1 MFNEIIKNIKKGC
14 FDDASCEFKNLSD
27 EEQEKIIIYEIGNSF
42 DISSYAFTNYLTYK
56 NINISVTQNFS
67 QILCFW
73 IFNYLEGSTAAAYS
87 HVLSMLEKDPTNFD
101 LLELQ
106 PCLYEIPNEVFSPA
120 EMYQMC
126 KQVLALDPT
135 SDMARSRKRRTKH
148 AANEPIIEV
157 GEGLEGIEK
166 TKALIEKGR
175 FSKAIANLSTH
186 SWNDL
191 IESLRQFAV
200 DGNLFAYAFVWEL
213 IRRNETA
220 ELHLLG
226 AEFFSKQ
233 YLPFLT
239 LNNFSGKEAII
250 FFHTHRAAELE
261 PDNLEIQEHLLSLYE
276 PGNESFDLDETKALV
291 EHVLNMNPESAQ
303 GLRVQKLLSS

>member
-1 MFNEIIKNIKKGC
+1 MFNKIIKNIKSGR
-14 FDDASCEFKNLSD
+14 FHDGYHEFKNLSAED
-27 EEQEKIIIYEIGNSF
+27 QKTIIYEIGNAF
-42 DISSYAFTNYLTYK
+42 DISSYAFTNYLTLK
-56 NINISVTQNFS
+56 NINISITQNFS
-67 QILCFW
+67 QTLCFW
-73 IFNYLEGSTAAAYS
+73 MFNYLEGSTAAAYS

-106 PCLYEIPNEVFSPA
+106 TYLYEIPDEVFSPS
-120 EMYQMC
+120 EMHQIC
-126 KQVLALDPT
+126 KQVLALNPK
-135 SDMARSRKRRTKH
+135 SEQARDRFLWTKKT
-148 AANEPIIEV
+148 ATEAFLEV

-166 TKALIEKGR
+166 TKVLIEKGR
-175 FSKAIANLSTH
+175 FSKAIANFSTH

-239 LNNFSGKEAII
+239 LNNFSGKEAIV

-261 PDNLEIQEHLLSLYE
+261 PDNLEIQEQLLRLYE
-276 PGNESFDLDETKALV
+276 PGNESFDLEETKALV
-291 EHVLNMNPESAQ
+291 ERVLKINPESTE
-303 GLRVQKLLSS
+303 GLRVQKLIF